1 MRLHTKGFTSIRWCA
16 RNLMKL
22 LHRESLT
29 QRTLATEDFDVA
41 KSQFDTSFCRLTSI
55 SCQRVTFEISK
66 RQLILRQFLTFD
78 PNFIGKGFGWT
89 FKIENSTPLS
99 DVRPSFHERAT
110 PSFTKF
116 AFHHTFCRVRHT
128 RSPQRLTSI
137 VHQFLHFDPLSCE
150 RATPGHQKFAFPH
163 VCASDLHGPC
173 RGLRR
178 ADRIRI
184 SPHICASD
192 TNSSRVRT
200 PV

>member
-116 AFHHTFCRVRHT
+116 AFHHTFV
-128 RSPQRLTSI
+128 
-137 VHQFLHFDPLSCE
+137 
-150 RATPGHQKFAFPH
+150 
-163 VCASDLHGPC
+163 
-173 RGLRR
+173 
-178 ADRIRI
+178 
-184 SPHICASD
+184 ASD
-192 TNSSRVRT
+192 TRDLHRGWLQLYTSFCTSTLFRAKGRRRATKNLHFRTFVRPTCTVHAEGCAGLTEFAFHHTFVRPTLT
-200 PV
+200 PPV